1 MIIYMSNI
9 RTEFFIKIPQ
19 SNGTS
24 NDKHMLKG
32 LSAIVNNRVL
42 FLKCKRHIFIHG
54 NLKVL
59 FSLI

>member
-1 MIIYMSNI
+1 M
-9 RTEFFIKIPQ
+9 KIPQ

-32 LSAIVNNRVL
+32 LSAIVNKRVL
-42 FLKCKRHIFIHG
+42 FLKSKRHIFIDG
-54 NLKVL
+54 NLKVS

>member
-1 MIIYMSNI
+1 M
-9 RTEFFIKIPQ
+9 KIPQ

-24 NDKHMLKG
+24 NEKHMLKG

-54 NLKVL
+54 NPKVL
-59 FSLI
+59 VTFV